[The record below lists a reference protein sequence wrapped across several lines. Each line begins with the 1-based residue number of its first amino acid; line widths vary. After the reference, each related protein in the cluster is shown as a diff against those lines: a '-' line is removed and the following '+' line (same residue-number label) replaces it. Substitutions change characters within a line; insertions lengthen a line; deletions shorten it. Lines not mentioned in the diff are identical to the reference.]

1 MLLGSEYWLFLKFW
15 MIQTMNWSQGHWFN
29 EFKVEY
35 VVFFPFLLLLNNNDK
50 FLDDDGPKICFT
62 PQTFELSKKYGFS

>member
-1 MLLGSEYWLFLKFW
+1 
-15 MIQTMNWSQGHWFN
+15 MITFVYSRRRKVLCNNFQNWFN

-62 PQTFELSKKYGFS
+62 PQTFELSKKYLFS